1 MTGSIH
7 SFHIPVMGTG
17 HSVDTPIRV
26 APFGISSV
34 ISLVDDLL
42 LEKIRKY
49 YAEKYGLP
57 YHKIAKDD
65 EDGRAKRISAYLNV
79 VHEIVQKKT
88 DEIKQQ
94 PFFEKN
100 NKQKYFELLPEDSML
115 KQKYNKLLK
124 MKPGDERNDLE
135 KDLILNMKPGSIDVN
150 IMVNV
155 DRIHFNKHG
164 DPLGEEFTDARA
176 GLRGYANSCLQS
188 SIIFSAGH

>member
-1 MTGSIH
+1 MTDSIH

-49 YAEKYGLP
+49 YAENYGLP
-57 YHKIAKDD
+57 YHKIGKDVQ
-65 EDGRAKRISAYLNV
+65 DGRAKRISAYLNV

-88 DEIKQQ
+88 EEIKQQ
-94 PFFEKN
+94 PFFENN
-100 NKQKYFELLPEDSML
+100 NKQKYFELLPEESLL

-124 MKPGDERNDLE
+124 MKAGDERNDLE
-135 KDLILNMKPGSIDVN
+135 KDLTLNMKPGSIDVN

-155 DRIHFNKHG
+155 DRIHFNKNVIHM
-164 DPLGEEFTDARA
+164 TD
-176 GLRGYANSCLQS
+176 
-188 SIIFSAGH
+188 SIHSYHIPVMGTGHSEDTPIRFAPF